1 MGSTPASSATHE
13 FSSIQLQSVKLK
25 YRDIQRILLF
35 KAVQQDF
42 LESNSFSNTGV
53 NLRLNAAYAPNSEAI
68 N

>member
-1 MGSTPASSATHE
+1 MTEDPASSATYS
-13 FSSIQLQSVKLK
+13 FSRTQLQPVKLK
-25 YRDIQRILLF
+25 SFDIYSILLF